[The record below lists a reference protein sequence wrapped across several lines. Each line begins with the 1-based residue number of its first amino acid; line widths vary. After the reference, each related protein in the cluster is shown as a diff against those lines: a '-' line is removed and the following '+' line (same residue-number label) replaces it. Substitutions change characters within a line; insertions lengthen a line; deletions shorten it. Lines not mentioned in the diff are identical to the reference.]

1 MAVVVFHHGLLVPG
15 RLTVIGR
22 TIGSFVGIDRVF
34 TDRGHAAV
42 VTQVHPTAS
51 IALRAGQLKHS
62 ILEWLKC
69 LQHHPDAARDCRGDG
84 DDGRVVIVAHSMGG
98 LDARYMIT
106 HLGMESRVA
115 ALVTLSTPHRG
126 SPYADWCFRQLGRFG
141 AFRVLRAVGLDVG
154 AANDLTTESCA
165 RFNERTPDAPGVRYF
180 SVSAARPF
188 WQITPLL
195 FQPYRII
202 QSAEGDND
210 GLVSVRSASWSDH
223 LGTWPADHIHLLN
236 RRLTIELRQPTGD
249 IRPYYANLLG
259 RLESEGVLPQKLI
272 HEGHEGTRR
281 GREDDMVTR

>member
-15 RLTVIGR
+15 RLTVVGR
-22 TIGSFVGIDRVF
+22 TVGSFVGIDRVF
-34 TDRGHAAV
+34 AERGHAAV

-51 IALRAGQLKHS
+51 IARRAGQLKHS
-62 ILEWLKC
+62 ILERLKC
-69 LQHHPDAARDCRGDG
+69 LQHADPAGDCA

-98 LDARYMIT
+98 LDARHMIT
-106 HLGMESRVA
+106 HLGMETRVA

-195 FQPYRII
+195 FQPYRVI
-202 QSAEGDND
+202 QPIEGDND

-236 RRLTIELRQPTGD
+236 RRLTIGLRQPTGD
-249 IRPYYANLLG
+249 IRPYYANLLEH
-259 RLESEGVLPQKLI
+259 LESEGVL
-272 HEGHEGTRR
+272 HDHAYRR
-281 GREDDMVTR
+281 RPS

>member
-15 RLTVIGR
+15 RLTVVGR
-22 TIGSFVGIDRVF
+22 TVGSFVGIDRVF
-34 TDRGHAAV
+34 ADRGHAAV

-51 IALRAGQLKHS
+51 IARRAGQLKHS
-62 ILEWLKC
+62 ILEWIKC
-69 LQHHPDAARDCRGDG
+69 LQRADAGRDCG

-154 AANDLTTESCA
+154 AANDLTTEACA
-165 RFNERTPDAPGVRYF
+165 RFNERTPDAPGVRYL

-210 GLVSVRSASWSDH
+210 GLVSVRSASWSEH
-223 LGTWPADHIHLLN
+223 LGTWPADHLHLVN

-249 IRPYYANLLG
+249 IRPYYVNLLS
-259 RLESEGVLPQKLI
+259 RLEADDVLPQS
-272 HEGHEGTRR
+272 GSA
-281 GREDDMVTR
+281 VS